1 MNTILD
7 AATAVFKLV
16 NVASVK
22 NVITGGI
29 YKYRRPQNSNK
40 EDIVINTPSLGSGTR
55 QLGVV
60 NVNIYVPDVQQSI
73 DGKNVFLVNTA
84 RLETLTNLVKP
95 LIEETDGE
103 AYVIMIENFEL
114 FDESDINYH
123 FMNIRLRIQ
132 MYNHH

>member
-73 DGKNVFLVNTA
+73 DGKNVFLANTA

-114 FDESDINYH
+114 LDESDINYH